1 MADRYWVG
9 ASGGFWDNA
18 ANWSTTSGG
27 AGGAGQPTASDNA
40 IFDQAGTYTV
50 QMFGLYE
57 CLNFNV
63 TSGTVTFSVPGSGGT
78 SLSIYGS
85 MSLVS
90 GTVVGSGFAVSL
102 NFISTSTG
110 NTISATG
117 SSIDTCTF
125 SGAGGEWT
133 LLGNASTTSPIILS
147 AGTLKLGGYTFRCGR
162 FLSNGTS
169 VRELNMGS
177 GTVEMTSGT
186 STVSGSNF
194 TLSNGGTFLFTGSSA
209 KTFEGN
215 GLVNYPTFSQSG
227 TGTLTIT
234 GNNTFSTFTSNVT
247 LAGGATTINFAGGS
261 ANTFGAF
268 TVTGTSTRRV
278 TLGSTTTTQAR
289 LTKAGAW
296 YVGANS
302 TDNGN
307 NSGLAFAAGGG
318 IDYLN
323 ISYIRGVDSSGTG
336 NFLAFF

>member
-1 MADRYWVG
+1 VG
-9 ASGGFWDNA
+9 ASGASWGTA
-18 ANWSTTSGG
+18 ANWSATSGG
-27 AGGAGQPTASDNA
+27 AGGAGVPTSSDNA
-40 IFDQAGTYTV
+40 IFDQAGTYSV
-50 QMFGLYE
+50 AYFGTYD
-57 CLNFNV
+57 CLSLSV
-63 TSGTVTFSVPGSGGT
+63 TAGTVSFTVASGSPTSV
-78 SLSIYGS
+78 LNIYGS
-85 MSLVS
+85 LSLVA
-90 GTVVGSGFAVSL
+90 GTTVGSGFAIQL
-102 NFISTSTG
+102 NFVSTSTG

-117 SSIDTCTF
+117 STIRTCVF

-133 LLGNASTTSPIILS
+133 LLGNVTTTSPILLT
-147 AGTLKLGGYTFRCGR
+147 AGTLKVGGYTFKCGD
-162 FLSNGTS
+162 FNSTGTTA
-169 VRELNMGS
+169 RELDMGG

-215 GLVNYPTFSQSG
+215 GVVNYPTFNQSG

-247 LAGGATTINFAGGS
+247 LAGGATTINFDGGS

-289 LTKAGAW
+289 LTKPGAW